1 MKTIWL
7 ALAIFVGIF
16 NMNAASS
23 ISITSPSFQASGD
36 IPAKFTCNGTNVS
49 PELQIS
55 SVPNEAKSLV
65 LIVDDPDAP
74 RGLFTHWIV
83 WNIDPKTTR
92 MAENSAPT
100 AGVQGINDFGK
111 RNYGGPCPPSG
122 THRYFFKIFALDT
135 KLELKPGAR
144 RAELDAVMRG
154 PYLVAPVLEHHRHCF
169 RRVLVIIHNEDT
181 AMRSGRSLPT
191 LQGETC

>member
-1 MKTIWL
+1 
-7 ALAIFVGIF
+7 
-16 NMNAASS
+16 MNAASL
-23 ISITSPSFQASGD
+23 ISITSPSFQAGGD
-36 IPAKFTCNGTNVS
+36 IPAKFTCSGTNVS

-92 MAENSAPT
+92 VAENNPPT
-100 AGVQGINDFGK
+100 DGVQGTNDFGK

-122 THRYFFKIFALDT
+122 THRYFFKIFALNT

-144 RAELDAVMRG
+144 RAELDA
-154 PYLVAPVLEHHRHCF
+154 
-169 RRVLVIIHNEDT
+169 
-181 AMRSGRSLPT
+181 AMRSHILA
-191 LQGETC
+191 QGELMARHSHK

>member
-1 MKTIWL
+1 
-7 ALAIFVGIF
+7 
-16 NMNAASS
+16 MNAASS
-23 ISITSPSFQASGD
+23 ISITSPAFQAGGD

-55 SVPNEAKSLV
+55 GVPNEAKSLV

-92 MAENSAPT
+92 VAENSAP
-100 AGVQGINDFGK
+100 AGAVQGTNDFGK

-122 THRYFFKIFALDT
+122 MHRYFFKIFALDI
-135 KLELKPGAR
+135 KLELKPSAR
-144 RAELDAVMRG
+144 RTELDAAIRG
-154 PYLVAPVLEHHRHCF
+154 H
-169 RRVLVIIHNEDT
+169 VLV
-181 AMRSGRSLPT
+181 
-191 LQGETC
+191 QGELMARYSHK

>member
-1 MKTIWL
+1 MD
-7 ALAIFVGIF
+7 G
-16 NMNAASS
+16 ASS
-23 ISITSPSFQASGD
+23 ISITSPSFQAGGD
-36 IPAKFTCNGTNVS
+36 IPTKFTCNGTNVS

-55 SVPNEAKSLV
+55 SVPNEAKSVV

-92 MAENSAPT
+92 VAENSAPT

-122 THRYFFKIFALDT
+122 MHRYFFKIFALDI
-135 KLELKPGAR
+135 KLELKPSAR
-144 RAELDAVMRG
+144 RAELDAAMRG
-154 PYLVAPVLEHHRHCF
+154 HVLAEGE
-169 RRVLVIIHNEDT
+169 L
-181 AMRSGRSLPT
+181 MGRYSHK
-191 LQGETC
+191 

>member
-1 MKTIWL
+1 MKPISL
-7 ALAIFVGIF
+7 ALAIFVGTIL

-23 ISITSPSFQASGD
+23 ISVTTPAFQAGGD
-36 IPAKFTCNGTNVS
+36 VAAKFTCNGANVN
-49 PELQIS
+49 PELKING
-55 SVPNEAKSLV
+55 VPNEAKSLV

-144 RAELDAVMRG
+144 RAELDAAMRG
-154 PYLVAPVLEHHRHCF
+154 HILA
-169 RRVLVIIHNEDT
+169 
-181 AMRSGRSLPT
+181 
-191 LQGETC
+191 QGELMGRYSHK

>member
-1 MKTIWL
+1 MKPISF
-7 ALAIFVGIF
+7 ALAIFIGVIL
-16 NMNAASS
+16 NVNAASS
-23 ISITSPSFQASGD
+23 ISISSQAFQAGGD

-55 SVPNEAKSLV
+55 GVPNEAKSLV

-83 WNIDPKTTR
+83 WNIDPKTMR
-92 MAENSAPT
+92 VSENSAP
-100 AGVQGINDFGK
+100 AGAVQGTSDFGK

-135 KLELKPGAR
+135 KPELKPSAR
-144 RAELDAVMRG
+144 RAELDAAMRG
-154 PYLVAPVLEHHRHCF
+154 HILA
-169 RRVLVIIHNEDT
+169 
-181 AMRSGRSLPT
+181 
-191 LQGETC
+191 QGELMARYSHK

>member
-1 MKTIWL
+1 
-7 ALAIFVGIF
+7 
-16 NMNAASS
+16 MNAASS
-23 ISITSPSFQASGD
+23 ISITSTSFQAGGD

-65 LIVDDPDAP
+65 LTVDDPDAP

-92 MAENSAPT
+92 VVENSAPT
-100 AGVQGINDFGK
+100 AGVQGLNDFGK

-144 RAELDAVMRG
+144 RAELDAAMRG
-154 PYLVAPVLEHHRHCF
+154 H
-169 RRVLVIIHNEDT
+169 
-181 AMRSGRSLPT
+181 T
-191 LQGETC
+191 LAQGELMGRYSHK

>member
-1 MKTIWL
+1 MKATWL
-7 ALAIFVGIF
+7 APAIFVGIF
-16 NMNAASS
+16 NMNAASL
-23 ISITSPSFQASGD
+23 ISITSPSFQDRGD
-36 IPAKFTCNGTNVS
+36 IPAKFTCTGTNVS

-92 MAENSAPT
+92 VAENNAPT
-100 AGVQGINDFGK
+100 DGVQGTNDFGK

-122 THRYFFKIFALDT
+122 THRYFFKIFALNT
-135 KLELKPGAR
+135 KLELKPSAR
-144 RAELDAVMRG
+144 RAELDAAMRG
-154 PYLVAPVLEHHRHCF
+154 HILA
-169 RRVLVIIHNEDT
+169 
-181 AMRSGRSLPT
+181 
-191 LQGETC
+191 QGELMARHSHK

>member
-1 MKTIWL
+1 
-7 ALAIFVGIF
+7 
-16 NMNAASS
+16 MNAASS
-23 ISITSPSFQASGD
+23 ISITSPSFHAGGD

-144 RAELDAVMRG
+144 RAELDAAMRG
-154 PYLVAPVLEHHRHCF
+154 HILA
-169 RRVLVIIHNEDT
+169 
-181 AMRSGRSLPT
+181 
-191 LQGETC
+191 QGELMGRYSHK